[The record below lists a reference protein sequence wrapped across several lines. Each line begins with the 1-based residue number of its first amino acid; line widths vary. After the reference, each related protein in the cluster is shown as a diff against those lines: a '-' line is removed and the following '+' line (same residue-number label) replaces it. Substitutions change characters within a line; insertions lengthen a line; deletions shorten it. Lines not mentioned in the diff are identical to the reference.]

1 MASAR
6 EHIPLNTSIGSTAE
20 SSHIPDPE
28 NRQPIDRVVDDIFEQ
43 TWCLD
48 QIKYRR
54 TFGAKAGS
62 LGRRGE
68 NPLCCI
74 LAKCRNTR
82 PASFRH
88 YHGGVAGRPRNN
100 NTIFSSNKCDSC
112 AVSTE
117 RRHCLYEYSLW
128 QISDLSGKDH
138 YNRIAC
144 DLTRVRL
151 LQKVPFLRMLEQDKE
166 AKAIF
171 IYPTKV
177 SLQFIRGFGR
187 GLSPSRLWPRI
198 KRPRSNSC

>member
-6 EHIPLNTSIGSTAE
+6 EHIPLNTTVGSTAE
-20 SSHIPDPE
+20 PSHIPDPE

-43 TWCLD
+43 TWYLD
-48 QIKYRR
+48 QIKYRK
-54 TFGAKAGS
+54 TFAAKAGS

-68 NPLCCI
+68 NALCCI
-74 LAKCRNTR
+74 LVKCRDAR
-82 PASFRH
+82 PASFRS

-112 AVSTE
+112 AVSRE
-117 RRHCLYEYSLW
+117 RRHCFYKYGLRK
-128 QISDLSGKDH
+128 ISDLSGKIH
-138 YNRIAC
+138 YNPIAC
-144 DLTRVRL
+144 DLTRVRF

-177 SLQFIRGFGR
+177 GLQFIRDFGR
-187 GLSPSRLWPRI
+187 GLSPSRLWLRI